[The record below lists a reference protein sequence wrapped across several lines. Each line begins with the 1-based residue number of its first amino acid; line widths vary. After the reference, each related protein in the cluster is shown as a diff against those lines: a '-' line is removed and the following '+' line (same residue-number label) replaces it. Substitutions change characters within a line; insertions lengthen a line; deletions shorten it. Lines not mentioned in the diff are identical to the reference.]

1 MNKHI
6 ASASLL
12 LILSSPAALAQTSG
26 NWTQQMPKT
35 SPSARD
41 YALLAYDT
49 QLSRVV
55 LFGGIGETVFLNDTW
70 IWDGTNWAATSSA
83 ANPPPGSG
91 SSMVYDA
98 ARGQVVLFGN
108 DGSTWTFDGFNW
120 TQKSPQNS
128 PSARSNTE
136 LVYDSVHGQSVL
148 FGGSTSTQSFNET
161 WLWDGTNWTQAFPQ
175 ISPPARFLFSMAY
188 DSKHSQVVVF
198 GGRPGNGPVLDDTW
212 VWNGTNWTQMSP
224 QTSPPANSES
234 SMAYDAAHSQMVL
247 FGAGDADNQTWLWD
261 GANWTLA
268 TPPSSPPGR
277 FFFSMAYDSA
287 HSQVVLFGGFV
298 ITGVAGDVGADTW
311 TWTGASATPPPPSGP
326 TITSVISA
334 SGFGGFSTVAPGSWV
349 EIYGS
354 NLAPDTRQWAGTDF
368 SGSNGS
374 NAPTVLDGVQVSIG
388 GQKAFVEYI
397 SSSPAQINA
406 QLPSNIPTGGPLPVT
421 VTNGTQTSGAFN
433 VTVNPTMPGLLA
445 PASFL
450 IGGNQYVV
458 ALLSDNVT
466 YILPTGAIAG
476 VASRPAKPGE
486 TIVLYGVGFG
496 GVTPSIPAGQI
507 VGQSNQIAAS
517 FQISFGGIP
526 AQAVSYA
533 GLAPNY
539 VGLYQFDVV
548 VPAVADNDLV
558 PVTFTLGGVSGT
570 QTLYIAVHQ

>member
-6 ASASLL
+6 ASASLML
-12 LILSSPAALAQTSG
+12 ALFAPVAVAQTPG

-41 YALLAYDT
+41 SAPLAYDA

-55 LFGGIGETVFLNDTW
+55 LFGGGGATGTLNDTW
-70 IWDGTNWAATSSA
+70 TWDGTTWAPTSSA
-83 ANPPPGSG
+83 PGPPAGG
-91 SSMVYDA
+91 GWMTYDS
-98 ARGQVVLFGN
+98 ARSQVVLFAS
-108 DGSTWTFDGFNW
+108 DGSTWTWSGFNW

-128 PSARSNTE
+128 PPVRRGTA
-136 LVYDSVHGQSVL
+136 LAYDSLHSQAVL
-148 FGGSTSTQSFNET
+148 FGGLTNTQVLNDT
-161 WLWDGTNWTQAFPQ
+161 WLWDGTNWTQTFPQ
-175 ISPPARFLFSMAY
+175 TSPPARSFHAMAF
-188 DSKHSQVVVF
+188 DSVHGQVVLF
-198 GGRPGNGPVLDDTW
+198 GGMGATGAGVLDDTW
-212 VWNGTNWTQMSP
+212 VWNGSNWTQESP
-224 QTSPPANSES
+224 KTSPPANAEFG
-234 SMAYDAAHSQMVL
+234 MAYDTADGQVVL
-247 FGAGDADNQTWLWD
+247 FGGGDQLNQTWLWD
-261 GANWTLA
+261 GVNWTLA
-268 TPPSSPPGR
+268 TPQSSPLAR
-277 FFFSMAYDSA
+277 AFFSMAYDSV
-287 HSQVVLFGGFV
+287 HGQVVLFGG
-298 ITGVAGDVGADTW
+298 VAYVGATVNEAADTW

-374 NAPTVLDGVQVSIG
+374 NAPTALDGVQVTIG
-388 GQKAFVEYI
+388 SQKAFIEYI

-466 YILPTGAIAG
+466 YVLPTGAISG

-507 VGQSNQIAAS
+507 VGQSNQLAAS

-526 AQAVSYA
+526 AQTVSYA
-533 GLAPNY
+533 GLSPGY
-539 VGLYQFDVV
+539 VGLYQFNVV

-558 PVTFTLGGVSGT
+558 PLTFTLGGTAGT